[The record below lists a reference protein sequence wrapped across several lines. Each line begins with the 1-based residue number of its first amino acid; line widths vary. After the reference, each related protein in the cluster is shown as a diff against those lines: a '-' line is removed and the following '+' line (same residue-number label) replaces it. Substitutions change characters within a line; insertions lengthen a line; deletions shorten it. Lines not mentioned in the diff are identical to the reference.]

1 MSQGGNANINGMRLE
16 KRIELLLTS
25 FNLLFDKQHKYN
37 SIYGHNAKMDFYIPS
52 LDLAI
57 ECKNQEGAGS
67 VAEKIPYVLEAFEQ
81 HPSKNGLLILG
92 GEYWK
97 TKPGIKKWACDK
109 VQKSSKTITI
119 LYEQELGAYFEQ
131 TSSRSAIKRN

>member
-16 KRIELLLTS
+16 KRIEELLNS
-25 FNLLFDKQHKYN
+25 FQLEFFKQHKYT
-37 SIYGHNAKMDFYIPS
+37 SIYGHNAKMDFYIKP
-52 LDLAI
+52 LDLAL

-81 HPSKNGLLILG
+81 HPSRNGLLILG

-97 TKPGIKKWACDK
+97 TKPGIKEWACTK
-109 VQKSSKTITI
+109 VQKSSKKITI
-119 LYEQELGAYFEQ
+119 LYEHELGEYFEQ
-131 TSSRSAIKRN
+131 TKNRSTTKHN